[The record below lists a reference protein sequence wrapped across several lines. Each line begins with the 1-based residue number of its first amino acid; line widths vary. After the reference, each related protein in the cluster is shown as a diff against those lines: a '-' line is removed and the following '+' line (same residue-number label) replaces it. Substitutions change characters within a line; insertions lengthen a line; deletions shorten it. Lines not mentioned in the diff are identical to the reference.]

1 MTKTYYFVIIIISK
15 KGGFIKNFLKKMPV
29 MIVFVALAVIG
40 LLVYIPMLARPVS
53 YGMTYVYSHTVTEE
67 ESTSMGEAAG
77 TEISMKIQIKSDE
90 KADMTYSTNGVGE
103 KLEVWII
110 RNGNQFIL
118 IPETMTEE
126 EYNQLIDALKAD
138 EEAWNALWNDTEG
151 QIPMFRIN
159 AFKITPADY
168 LLESGFG
175 EMICNDAIIF
185 TVLWGVLEVALIVF
199 ASLSVVFF
207 VKGKKTAPETTEE
220 QTSNET
226 AAE

>member
-1 MTKTYYFVIIIISK
+1 M
-15 KGGFIKNFLKKMPV
+15 KNFLKKMPV

-53 YGMTYVYSHTVTEE
+53 YGMTYVYSYTVTEE

-77 TEISMKIQIKSDE
+77 TEISMKIQILSDE
-90 KADMTYSTNGVGE
+90 KANYTIITNGESVE
-103 KLEVWII
+103 LEVWIL
-110 RNGNQFIL
+110 RNGDQFIL

-126 EYNQLIDALKAD
+126 EYHQQVEELKAD

-151 QIPMFRIN
+151 QIAMFKIN

-168 LLESGFG
+168 LLESGLG

-220 QTSNET
+220 QTSNE
-226 AAE
+226 ASAE

>member
-1 MTKTYYFVIIIISK
+1 M
-15 KGGFIKNFLKKMPV
+15 KNFLKKMPV

-77 TEISMKIQIKSDE
+77 TEISMKIQILSDE
-90 KADMTYSTNGVGE
+90 KANLTNITNGE
-103 KLEVWII
+103 SEEIEVWIL

-118 IPETMTEE
+118 IPVTMTEE
-126 EYNQLIDALKAD
+126 EYHQQVEELKAD

-151 QIPMFRIN
+151 QNVMFKIN

-220 QTSNET
+220 QTSNE
-226 AAE
+226 ASAE

>member
-1 MTKTYYFVIIIISK
+1 M
-15 KGGFIKNFLKKMPV
+15 KNFLKKMPV

-77 TEISMKIQIKSDE
+77 TEISMKIKIKSDE
-90 KADMTYSTNGVGE
+90 KAIMTTVTNGE
-103 KLEVWII
+103 TEEIEVWII

-118 IPETMTEE
+118 IPVTMTEE
-126 EYNQLIDALKAD
+126 EYHETVDALKAD
-138 EEAWNALWNDTEG
+138 EEEWNALWDETTGENAL
-151 QIPMFRIN
+151 FSIN
-159 AFKITPADY
+159 AFKITPAAY
-168 LLESGFG
+168 LATSGMG
-175 EMICNDAIIF
+175 ELICNDAIIF
-185 TVLWGVLEVALIVF
+185 AVLWGVLEVALIVF

-207 VKGKKTAPETTEE
+207 VKGKKTALNTTED

>member
-1 MTKTYYFVIIIISK
+1 
-15 KGGFIKNFLKKMPV
+15 

-53 YGMTYVYSHTVTEE
+53 YGMTYVYKTTVTEE
-67 ESTSMGEAAG
+67 NAESMGETVG
-77 TEISMKIQIKSDE
+77 TEISLKIKIKSDE
-90 KADMTYSTNGVGE
+90 KAIMTTVTNGE
-103 KLEVWII
+103 TEEIEVWII

-118 IPETMTEE
+118 IPVTMTEE
-126 EYNQLIDALKAD
+126 EYHETVDALKAD

-151 QIPMFRIN
+151 QNVMFKIN

-168 LLESGFG
+168 LLESGLG

-207 VKGKKTAPETTEE
+207 VKGKKTALNTTEE
-220 QTSNET
+220 QISNEAT
-226 AAE
+226 AE

>member
-1 MTKTYYFVIIIISK
+1 M
-15 KGGFIKNFLKKMPV
+15 KNFLKKMPV

-77 TEISMKIQIKSDE
+77 TEISMKIQILSDE
-90 KADMTYSTNGVGE
+90 KANYTIITNGESVE
-103 KLEVWII
+103 LEVWIL
-110 RNGNQFIL
+110 RNGDQFIL

-126 EYNQLIDALKAD
+126 EYRQIVDELKAN
-138 EEAWNALWNDTEG
+138 EEEWNAVWNDTSG
-151 QIPMFRIN
+151 QLMFEVN
-159 AFKITPADY
+159 AFKITPSEFLAQY
-168 LLESGFG
+168 GYG
-175 EMICNDAIIF
+175 ELICNDAIIF
-185 TVLWGVLEVALIVF
+185 AVLWGVLEVALIVF

>member
-1 MTKTYYFVIIIISK
+1 
-15 KGGFIKNFLKKMPV
+15 MPV

-77 TEISMKIQIKSDE
+77 TEISLKIKIKSDE
-90 KADMTYSTNGVGE
+90 KAIMTTVTNGE
-103 KLEVWII
+103 TEEIEVWII

-118 IPETMTEE
+118 IPVTMTEE
-126 EYNQLIDALKAD
+126 EYHQQVEELKAD

-151 QIPMFRIN
+151 QNVMFKIN
-159 AFKITPADY
+159 AFKITPSEFLAQY
-168 LLESGFG
+168 GYG
-175 EMICNDAIIF
+175 EMTCNGAIIF

-207 VKGKKTAPETTEE
+207 VKGKKTALNTTEE
-220 QTSNET
+220 QTSNEAT
-226 AAE
+226 AE